1 MCQAARPHPA
11 MSNLAGCFLLGR
23 RPSCKTSLSSESI
36 PVSTP
41 SRCTAGTATAKQ
53 SNQVHAVLPHFH
65 ISLPIRCFQKASHL
79 FLKIKGTLAD
89 EVRLNL
95 IFLGTF
101 DPAGSVCCVAPTFT
115 PYKISFFWIFL
126 ASPKCTLF
134 ACRPFA
140 HFSGAAQHLYRQSS
154 HNKLG

>member
-1 MCQAARPHPA
+1 VFSFGTAAIVQDLTLVGIDPGEH
-11 MSNLAGCFLLGR
+11 
-23 RPSCKTSLSSESI
+23 T
-36 PVSTP
+36 

-53 SNQVHAVLPHFH
+53 SNQVHAVLPHFD

-101 DPAGSVCCVAPTFT
+101 DPAGSVCCVAPTFI